1 LQRYKFDCQ
10 DSHFSQAFPDLCYMR
25 VIITAATNGEWMPS
39 FQKIN
44 PAYAGTNKRFSVG
57 FHESGIG
64 LLASSVSLMKMFV
77 QETPSLIIQVGIAG
91 CFDKKVPLGKVF
103 AVKDDFAGD
112 IGVMENKVW
121 KDLFDLKLDKPNDA
135 PYEKKSLPNPWL
147 SQYNLLKLPT
157 KKGVTVNTIST
168 DKNKID
174 LYSGRYKA
182 SLESMEGAALH
193 YIGRDLNIPFIQI
206 RAVSNYVGERN
217 KAKWNMQEA
226 IYNLNETLLQYL
238 DALNKIA

>member
-1 LQRYKFDCQ
+1 MQRYKFDCQ

-121 KDLFDLKLDKPNDA
+121 KDLFDLKLDKANDA

-168 DKNKID
+168 DKNKIN

-182 SLESMEGAALH
+182 TLESMEGAALH
-193 YIGRDLNIPFIQI
+193 YMGRDLNIPFIQI

>member
-1 LQRYKFDCQ
+1 
-10 DSHFSQAFPDLCYMR
+10 MR
-25 VIITAATNGEWMPS
+25 VIISAATNWEWMPS

-44 PAYAGTNKRFSVG
+44 PKYVSPNKKFSVG

-64 LLASSVSLMKMFV
+64 MLASSVSLMKMFV
-77 QETPSLIIQVGIAG
+77 QETPTLIIQVGIAG

-103 AVKDDFAGD
+103 AIKDDFVGD
-112 IGVMENKVW
+112 LGVVENKQW
-121 KDLFDLKLDKPNDA
+121 KDLFDLKLDQANDA

-147 SQYNLLKLPT
+147 SQYNATNIPT

-168 DKNKID
+168 DKNKIA

-182 SLESMEGAALH
+182 AIESMEGAALH
-193 YIGRDLNIPFIQI
+193 YVGRDLHIPFLQL

-217 KAKWNMQEA
+217 KTKWKTNEA
-226 IYNLNETLLQYL
+226 IINLNATLLHLL
-238 DALNKIA
+238 DALYKTA

>member
-1 LQRYKFDCQ
+1 MQRYKFDCQ
-10 DSHFSQAFPDLCYMR
+10 DSHFSQAFPDLCFMR

-44 PAYAGTNKRFSVG
+44 PAYAATNKRFSVG

-91 CFDKKVPLGKVF
+91 CFDKKVPLGKVY
-103 AVKDDFAGD
+103 ALKDDFAGD

-121 KDLFDLKLDKPNDA
+121 KDLFDLKLDKPNDS

-182 SLESMEGAALH
+182 TLESMEGAALH
-193 YIGRDLNIPFIQI
+193 YMGRDLNTPFIQI

>member
-1 LQRYKFDCQ
+1 MQRYKFDCQ

-121 KDLFDLKLDKPNDA
+121 KDLFDLKLDKANDA

-182 SLESMEGAALH
+182 TLESMEGAALH
-193 YIGRDLNIPFIQI
+193 YMGRDLNIPFIQI

>member
-1 LQRYKFDCQ
+1 MQRYKFDCQ

-91 CFDKKVPLGKVF
+91 CFDKKLPLGKVF
-103 AVKDDFAGD
+103 AVKNDFAGD

-121 KDLFDLKLDKPNDA
+121 KDLFDLKLDKANDA

-182 SLESMEGAALH
+182 TLESMEGAALH
-193 YIGRDLNIPFIQI
+193 YMGRDLNIPFIQI

>member
-1 LQRYKFDCQ
+1 MELY
-10 DSHFSQAFPDLCYMR
+10 PMR
-25 VIITAATNGEWMPS
+25 VIISAATNGEWMPL

-44 PAYAGTNKRFSVG
+44 PKFVTPNKKFSVG
-57 FHESGIG
+57 FHESGVG
-64 LLASSVSLMKMFV
+64 MLASSVSLMKMVV
-77 QETPSLIIQVGIAG
+77 QETPALIIQMGIAG
-91 CFDKKVPLGKVF
+91 SLDPKIHLGKVF
-103 AVKDDFAGD
+103 VMKDDVVGD
-112 IGVMENKVW
+112 IGVTENKQW
-121 KDLFDLKLDKPNDA
+121 KDLFDLKLDGANDA
-135 PYEKKSLPNPWL
+135 PFEKKSLPNHWL
-147 SQYNLLKLPT
+147 NQYNVLKLPT

>member
-1 LQRYKFDCQ
+1 
-10 DSHFSQAFPDLCYMR
+10 MR

-91 CFDKKVPLGKVF
+91 CLDKKIPLGKVF

-121 KDLFDLKLDKPNDA
+121 KDLFDMKFDKPNDA
-135 PYEKKSLPNPWL
+135 PYERKSLPNPWL

-157 KKGVTVNTIST
+157 KKGVTVNTITT

-182 SLESMEGAALH
+182 TLESMEGAALH
-193 YIGRDLNIPFIQI
+193 YMGRDLNIPFIQI

-217 KAKWNMQEA
+217 KAKWEMQQA

>member
-1 LQRYKFDCQ
+1 MDAQ
-10 DSHFSQAFPDLCYMR
+10 FP
-25 VIITAATNGEWMPS
+25 
-39 FQKIN
+39 KIN

-77 QETPSLIIQVGIAG
+77 QETPTLIIQVGIAG

-121 KDLFDLKLDKPNDA
+121 KDLFDLKLDKANDA

-157 KKGVTVNTIST
+157 KKGLPLIPLAPIKIKLIYTVDVIKQHLNPWRAR
-168 DKNKID
+168 
-174 LYSGRYKA
+174 LY
-182 SLESMEGAALH
+182 
-193 YIGRDLNIPFIQI
+193 IIWVVI
-206 RAVSNYVGERN
+206 
-217 KAKWNMQEA
+217 
-226 IYNLNETLLQYL
+226 
-238 DALNKIA
+238 

>member
-1 LQRYKFDCQ
+1 MQRYKFDCQ
-10 DSHFSQAFPDLCYMR
+10 DSHFSQAFPDLCSMR

-44 PAYAGTNKRFSVG
+44 PAYTGTSKRFSVG

-77 QETPSLIIQVGIAG
+77 QETPSIIIQVGIAG
-91 CFDKKVPLGKVF
+91 CFDKKIPLGKVF

-121 KDLFDLKLDKPNDA
+121 KDLFDLKFDQPNDA

-147 SQYNLLKLPT
+147 QQYNLLKLPT

-174 LYSGRYKA
+174 LYSRRYKA
-182 SLESMEGAALH
+182 TLESMEGAALH

-217 KAKWNMQEA
+217 KAKWKMHEA
-226 IYNLNETLLQYL
+226 IYNLNVTLLQYL
-238 DALNKIA
+238 DALNQIA

>member
-1 LQRYKFDCQ
+1 
-10 DSHFSQAFPDLCYMR
+10 MR

-44 PAYAGTNKRFSVG
+44 PAFAGKNKRFSVG

-77 QETPSLIIQVGIAG
+77 QETPTLIIQVGIAG

-103 AVKDDFAGD
+103 VVKDDFAGD

-174 LYSGRYKA
+174 LYHSRYKA
-182 SLESMEGAALH
+182 TLESMEGAALH
-193 YIGRDLNIPFIQI
+193 YMGRDLNIPFIQI
-206 RAVSNYVGERN
+206 RGVSNYVGERN
-217 KAKWNMQEA
+217 KAKWNIQEA

>member
-1 LQRYKFDCQ
+1 MQRYKFDCQ

-91 CFDKKVPLGKVF
+91 CFDKKLPLGKVF

-121 KDLFDLKLDKPNDA
+121 KDLFDLKLDKANDA

-182 SLESMEGAALH
+182 TLESMEGAALH
-193 YIGRDLNIPFIQI
+193 YMGRDLNIPFIQI

>member
-1 LQRYKFDCQ
+1 MQRYKFDCQ

-91 CFDKKVPLGKVF
+91 CFDKKLPLGKVF

-157 KKGVTVNTIST
+157 KKGVTINTIST

>member
-1 LQRYKFDCQ
+1 MQRYKFDCQ

-182 SLESMEGAALH
+182 TLESMEGAALH

>member
-1 LQRYKFDCQ
+1 MQRYKFDCQ

-157 KKGVTVNTIST
+157 KKGVTINTIST
-168 DKNKID
+168 DKNKIN

-182 SLESMEGAALH
+182 TLESMEGAALH
-193 YIGRDLNIPFIQI
+193 YMGRDLNIPFIQI

>member
-1 LQRYKFDCQ
+1 MQRYKFDCQ

-91 CFDKKVPLGKVF
+91 CFDKKVPLCKVF

-112 IGVMENKVW
+112 IGVMENKNW
-121 KDLFDLKLDKPNDA
+121 KDLFDLKLDKANDA

-182 SLESMEGAALH
+182 TLESMEGAALH
-193 YIGRDLNIPFIQI
+193 YMGRDLNIPFIQI

>member
-1 LQRYKFDCQ
+1 MQRYKFDCQ

-91 CFDKKVPLGKVF
+91 CFDKKIPLGKVF

-168 DKNKID
+168 DKNKND

-182 SLESMEGAALH
+182 TLESMEGAALH
-193 YIGRDLNIPFIQI
+193 YMGRDLNIPFIQI

-217 KAKWNMQEA
+217 KAKWEMQEA

>member
-1 LQRYKFDCQ
+1 MQRYKFDCQ

-91 CFDKKVPLGKVF
+91 CFDKKLPLGKVF

-121 KDLFDLKLDKPNDA
+121 KDLFDLKLDKPNDT

-182 SLESMEGAALH
+182 TLESMEGAALH
-193 YIGRDLNIPFIQI
+193 YMGRDLNIPFIQI

>member
-1 LQRYKFDCQ
+1 MQRYKFDCQ

-91 CFDKKVPLGKVF
+91 CFDKKIPLGKVF
-103 AVKDDFAGD
+103 VVKDDFAGD

-182 SLESMEGAALH
+182 TLESMEGAALH
-193 YIGRDLNIPFIQI
+193 YMGRDLNIPFIQI

>member
-1 LQRYKFDCQ
+1 
-10 DSHFSQAFPDLCYMR
+10 MR

-91 CFDKKVPLGKVF
+91 CFDKKLPLGKVF

-112 IGVMENKVW
+112 IGVIENKVW
-121 KDLFDLKLDKPNDA
+121 KDLFDLKLDKANDA

-157 KKGVTVNTIST
+157 KKAVTVNTIST
-168 DKNKID
+168 EKSKIE

-182 SLESMEGAALH
+182 TLESMEGAALH
-193 YIGRDLNIPFIQI
+193 YIGRDLHAPFIQL

-217 KAKWNMQEA
+217 KAKWKMQEA
-226 IYNLNETLLQYL
+226 IYNLNETVLNYL
-238 DALNKIA
+238 DALSNHAF

>member
-1 LQRYKFDCQ
+1 MQRYKFDCQ

-182 SLESMEGAALH
+182 TLESMEGAALH
-193 YIGRDLNIPFIQI
+193 YMGRDLNIPFIQI

-238 DALNKIA
+238 DALNKTA

>member
-1 LQRYKFDCQ
+1 MQRYKFDCQ

-91 CFDKKVPLGKVF
+91 CYDKKLPLGKVF

-182 SLESMEGAALH
+182 TLESMEGAALH
-193 YIGRDLNIPFIQI
+193 YMGRDLNIPFIQI
-206 RAVSNYVGERN
+206 RAVSSYVGERN

>member
-1 LQRYKFDCQ
+1 MQRYKFDCQ

-91 CFDKKVPLGKVF
+91 CFDKKLPLGKVF

-121 KDLFDLKLDKPNDA
+121 KDLFDLKLDKANDA

-182 SLESMEGAALH
+182 TLESMEGAALH
-193 YIGRDLNIPFIQI
+193 YMGRDLNIPFIQI

-217 KAKWNMQEA
+217 KAKGNMQEA

>member
-1 LQRYKFDCQ
+1 
-10 DSHFSQAFPDLCYMR
+10 MR
-25 VIITAATNGEWMPS
+25 VIITAATNGEWMPT

-44 PAYAGTNKRFSVG
+44 PAYAGLNKRFSVG

-77 QETPSLIIQVGIAG
+77 QETPTLIIQVGIGG
-91 CFDKKVPLGKVF
+91 CFDKKIPLGKVF
-103 AVKDDFAGD
+103 AIKDDFAGD
-112 IGVMENKVW
+112 IGVHENKTW
-121 KDLFDLKLDKPNDA
+121 KDLFDLKFDKPNDA

-157 KKGVTVNTIST
+157 KKGVSVNTITT
-168 DKNKID
+168 DKSKIA
-174 LYSGRYKA
+174 LFNGRYKA
-182 SLESMEGAALH
+182 TIESMEGAALH

-206 RAVSNYVGERN
+206 RAVSNYIGERN
-217 KAKWNMQEA
+217 KAKWKMKEA

-238 DALNKIA
+238 DALHKIA

>member
-1 LQRYKFDCQ
+1 MQRYKFDCQ

-121 KDLFDLKLDKPNDA
+121 KDLYDLKLDKPNDA

-182 SLESMEGAALH
+182 TLESMEGAALH
-193 YIGRDLNIPFIQI
+193 YMGRDLNIPFIQI
-206 RAVSNYVGERN
+206 RAISNYVGERN

>member
-1 LQRYKFDCQ
+1 MQRYKFDCQ
-10 DSHFSQAFPDLCYMR
+10 DSHFSQAFPDICYMR

-157 KKGVTVNTIST
+157 KKGVTINTIST

-182 SLESMEGAALH
+182 TLESMEGAALH
-193 YIGRDLNIPFIQI
+193 YMGRDLNIPFIQI

>member
-157 KKGVTVNTIST
+157 KKGVTVSTIST

-182 SLESMEGAALH
+182 TLESMEGAALH

>member
-1 LQRYKFDCQ
+1 MQRYKFDCQ

-91 CFDKKVPLGKVF
+91 CFDKKLPLGKVF

-121 KDLFDLKLDKPNDA
+121 KDLFDLKLDKANDA

-182 SLESMEGAALH
+182 TLESMEGAALH
-193 YIGRDLNIPFIQI
+193 YMGRDLNTPFIQI

>member
-1 LQRYKFDCQ
+1 MQRYKFDCQ

-112 IGVMENKVW
+112 IGVVENKVW

-182 SLESMEGAALH
+182 TLESMEGAALH
-193 YIGRDLNIPFIQI
+193 YMGRDLNIPFIQI